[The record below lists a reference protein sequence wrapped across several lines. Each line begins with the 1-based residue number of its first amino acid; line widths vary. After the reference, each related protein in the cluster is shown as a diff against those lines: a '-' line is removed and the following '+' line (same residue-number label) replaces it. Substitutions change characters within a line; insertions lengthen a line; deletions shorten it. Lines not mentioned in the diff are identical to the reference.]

1 MEYTFYS
8 ILLCFMIFVL
18 FWCVPP
24 DARYIG
30 AVTME
35 QSTDRD
41 SSAYRYHI
49 ICYIHICP
57 WLFSISKH
65 MHMLMVGCVGY
76 FFIIKKNKRLICY
89 DDDVAD
95 AISIA
100 CNNMDTKQNQTIIY
114 AQCSYL
120 GCTLAALLWRERSEH
135 SEYVRCLYH
144 QIDIGFHRY

>member
-1 MEYTFYS
+1 MNTHHTTQWDGVILANKNKKKSQIKCMKSPLYIEYWCLIEHHEYDGAKQKIKTTKMEYTFYS

-76 FFIIKKNKRLICY
+76 FFIIKK
-89 DDDVAD
+89 
-95 AISIA
+95 IS
-100 CNNMDTKQNQTIIY
+100 DWY
-114 AQCSYL
+114 ATMMMSLTQ
-120 GCTLAALLWRERSEH
+120 
-135 SEYVRCLYH
+135 
-144 QIDIGFHRY
+144 